1 MKRRSSVDVERS
13 LLARGK
19 EAAPLVPMA
28 GAIRHCCHS
37 RERRDGGREEGG
49 LATPGRKL

>member
-19 EAAPLVPMA
+19 EVAPLVPVA
-28 GAIRHCCHS
+28 DAIRHCCHS
-37 RERRDGGREEGG
+37 GERRDGGREERG
-49 LATPGRKL
+49 LMTPGRQL